1 MLLLY
6 QIYYN
11 HNYSIFIIRWES
23 ENKQENLIAILH
35 TAYHIWHVEMEKG
48 EERN

>member
-11 HNYSIFIIRWES
+11 YFYSIFIIQWES

-35 TAYHIWHVEMEKG
+35 TVNYVSHVEREKG
-48 EERN
+48 EKRN